1 MNHLDAA
8 VGALAIVALVMGFQ
22 SGLLRSLATILGY
35 VGAAPVAVWATSFI
49 SPAIAG
55 QSSAGSFSTQN
66 LLIFFA
72 VFLIAGIVLGA
83 LLRGAVDETIGPGR
97 SLPDRF
103 AGAGLGVVRISLIAT
118 TIVLVV
124 DRIIPAGHDPEFLQG
139 SQLRPIL
146 SAAGQ
151 RGLKSL
157 PPDVTAY
164 IDRLKR
170 EQGI

>member
-1 MNHLDAA
+1 MNHFDAA

-35 VGAAPVAVWATSFI
+35 IGAAPVAVWATSFI

-66 LLIFFA
+66 SLIFFA
-72 VFLIAGIVLGA
+72 VFLVAGIVLGA
-83 LLRGAVDETIGPGR
+83 LLRGAVDETMGPDR
-97 SLPDRF
+97 SLPDRL
-103 AGAGLGVVRISLIAT
+103 AGGVLGVVRIGLIAT

-139 SQLRPIL
+139 SRLRPVL
-146 SAAGQ
+146 LAAGQ

-164 IDRLKR
+164 IDQMKR
-170 EQGI
+170 DRRI